1 MSDPPLADETA
12 VRLRQAG
19 IHPDDP
25 ALTEVAATNREA
37 QAREQRRLGIVKSA
51 GIKTQ
56 RNSHPRLSPA
66 ETPSFAGAKQEP
78 GPP

>member
-12 VRLRQAG
+12 VRLRAAG

-37 QAREQRRLGIVKSA
+37 AAREELRLAFERRQAEQLA
-51 GIKTQ
+51 EWRQAQAAHNRAQ
-56 RNSHPRLSPA
+56 RNRRGKRA
-66 ETPSFAGAKQEP
+66 T
-78 GPP
+78 

>member
-1 MSDPPLADETA
+1 MTDVPLADETA

-37 QAREQRRLGIVKSA
+37 AAREERRLA
-51 GIKTQ
+51 FERRQADQLAEWRQAQAAHNRAQ
-56 RNSHPRLSPA
+56 RNRRGKRA
-66 ETPSFAGAKQEP
+66 T
-78 GPP
+78 